1 MKNKIIQGF
10 AIALGLFI
18 IAFVLLITFTYDH
31 DEKRTNLPTPYGS
44 TNEAEEEWL
53 SALSRHV
60 EDICGKGSVRSVG
73 IKKNSRLCVEVY
85 FERKSTI
92 FSTDPLKESVLS
104 RTFEALGACF
114 GFFQENN
121 SHWEEDDTIWRTM
134 EVDAYFPDDGKST
147 VDEVCYKV
155 ICFKSD
161 FEKFNFDS
169 TDYSQ
174 LEEYSSKTIWMIQ
187 ILGNSSEPAA
197 NPSSPSA
204 PLLSSAETQQA
215 GNLPEEVTPLVDE
228 KASDKE
234 RLSALYEILQPFE
247 PQSFSYRLLDFFA
260 AADSVSQASDQE
272 DYLDTMTG
280 YQADIQE
287 ITNAVIN
294 AEVVQ
299 GYALQE
305 DWEDFS
311 SECRRIN
318 RLMEHA
324 VEAALD
330 RDRTSIMYDRID
342 CLGTNGEWSYLSASL
357 RGAIYRA
364 ILSLE
369 EPAETPAAPLEGTD
383 NGSDILSEE
392 SLIVEREFFTLTL
405 PETWLGN
412 YYMQPE
418 DEISAYGDV
427 ISLWYSGP
435 GERGGGNLFYILVA
449 FPEDVADWDD
459 WETLG
464 SLSVE
469 RLGNFVIKYRHMD
482 HGYDEQGCA
491 EQYLAMLDDIDDILS
506 SITFPESCTFTPYA
520 E

>member
-1 MKNKIIQGF
+1 MKSRVLQGF

-31 DEKRTNLPTPYGS
+31 DGKRTNLPTLYGS
-44 TNEAEEEWL
+44 TNEAEEKWL
-53 SALSRHV
+53 SALSQHV
-60 EDICGKGSVRSVG
+60 EDVCGAGSVRGVG

-114 GFFQENN
+114 DFFQKND

-147 VDEVCYKV
+147 SDEVCYKV

-161 FEKFNFDS
+161 LKKFNFDN

-174 LEEYSSKTIWMIQ
+174 LEEYSSKTIWMIH
-187 ILGNSSEPAA
+187 ILGSSSEPAE

-204 PLLSSAETQQA
+204 PPLSSAETQQA
-215 GNLPEEVTPLVDE
+215 DNLPAEVVDE
-228 KASDKE
+228 KAGDKE
-234 RLSALYEILQPFE
+234 QLSALYEILQPFE
-247 PQSFSYRLLDFFA
+247 PQSFSHRLLDFFA
-260 AADSVSQASDQE
+260 AADSVAQASDQE

-294 AEVVQ
+294 AEVIQ

-311 SECRRIN
+311 RECRRIN

-330 RDRTSIMYDRID
+330 RDHMSIVYDQLD
-342 CLGTNGEWSYLSASL
+342 CLGANGKWAALSLSL
-357 RGAIYRA
+357 RGAVSRA
-364 ILSLE
+364 LLSLE
-369 EPAETPAAPLEGTD
+369 EPAEAPAASLEGVDSETD
-383 NGSDILSEE
+383 TLSEE
-392 SLIVEREFFTLTL
+392 GLIVEREFFTLTL
-405 PETWLGN
+405 PETWLRN
-412 YYMQPE
+412 YYVQPE

-449 FPEDVADWDD
+449 FPEDVDDLDD